1 MANAKKKKSNKRTPQ
16 QLEKMRQKQRE
27 AMERNTL
34 KDKKRIE
41 VAKKKKMMI
50 EKAEKSYQML
60 NDSLSKFKEIDAF
73 KHFSFNN
80 KVNTVRRVEKLPNEI
95 KSKVIQMIDDEQ
107 FKVRGCWYNSALIK
121 TSIDGVEKVDGWYG
135 IKIFHKGLE
144 EGLIETEEKVGH
156 TDQYKKTIKRIGDR
170 QWIVDDGIKND
181 GGVIYDFEKDVQYNR
196 HSWNSYNGIHFD
208 VSAQYTKRSQMCSD
222 DLDYR
227 WIEYIEYGKDNSI
240 YLSGDNA
247 PHTQSFVE
255 ITLQNTPT
263 ETLKAA

>member
-1 MANAKKKKSNKRTPQ
+1 MAKAKKKKSNKRTPQ

-80 KVNTVRRVEKLPNEI
+80 KVNTVRRFEKLPNEI
-95 KSKVIQMIDDEQ
+95 KLKVIQMIDDEQ

-135 IKIFHKGLE
+135 INIFHKGLE

-156 TDQYKKTIKRIGDR
+156 TDQY
-170 QWIVDDGIKND
+170 
-181 GGVIYDFEKDVQYNR
+181 NR

-208 VSAQYTKRSQMCSD
+208 VSGQYTKRSQMCSD

-227 WIEYIEYGKDNSI
+227 WIEYVEYGKDNSI